1 MPQISLTDFVDI
13 VSKAGI
19 PKATKIAQ
27 VKNRPIYNP
36 ATDFYK
42 PLREHIADTHKSA
55 GNKKSLDVV
64 LAKLN
69 DLKKKNNYPPLIEGY
84 KKWWGKK
91 EITWFKPPRDAY
103 TRNGFEIIL
112 NPELGLNIN
121 DERYVIKLY
130 FKSDSL
136 SVQRIKIITDLMEH
150 QLRSQV
156 KKADKF
162 GILDVRNSK
171 LHLAGGTSS
180 SIPLVNAE
188 LAYIASLWA
197 E

>member
-19 PKATKIAQ
+19 PKATKIAE
-27 VKNRPIYNP
+27 VKNRPEYEP
-36 ATDFYK
+36 AFDFYK
-42 PLREHIADTHKSA
+42 PLREHITDTHKSS
-55 GNKKSLDVV
+55 GDKKSLGNV
-64 LAKLN
+64 LNKLT
-69 DLKKKNNYPPLIEGY
+69 DLKKSKNYPPLVEGY

-91 EITWFKPPRDAY
+91 EITWFTPPRDSY
-103 TRNGFEIIL
+103 VRNNFEIIL
-112 NPELGLNIN
+112 NPELGLDIN
-121 DERYVIKLY
+121 GERHVIKLY
-130 FKSDSL
+130 FKADSL

-156 KKADKF
+156 KKTDKF

-171 LHLAGGTSS
+171 LHLASTPPT

-188 LAYIASLWA
+188 LAYITSLWA